1 MPVSVSGLT
10 KRYGQTL
17 ALDDVSLEIPEG
29 AVHALLGHNG
39 AGKSTLI
46 KCLGGGAT
54 PTSGTM
60 SVDGL
65 TMESFTPRES
75 IHAGIAVIYQHLSL
89 IDRLSVSEN
98 LFLGHERR
106 SAAMFVD
113 SAAQNRLAREA
124 LSRVGAESIDPRMPV
139 GMLPIGQRQ
148 LVEVAKAMQRN
159 ARLLILDEPTAA
171 LSKTES
177 ARLGELVNELRGQG
191 IAILY
196 VTHLLSEVL
205 KLADQASVLR
215 NGQKVWSSRPGET
228 LTKNGLV
235 EAISDGHGAEN
246 DPPDPPR
253 EGDAVLEL
261 DGFGSPGIGPF
272 NLSVRPGEIVAL
284 YGLIGSG
291 RTRLLNTLFGRH
303 SADRGQVKLNG
314 VAKKINSPKQAL
326 AAGIALVPGDRATE
340 GLFGT
345 MPALDNVVTRVM
357 SNLSVAG
364 FRSRPKER
372 EVFKETATWLDLK
385 PMRPDLAASSFSG
398 GNQQKILL
406 GRWMN
411 GESNTRVL
419 LLDDPTQGVDVG
431 ARKDI
436 YDAIKKLTQERGIG
450 VIVATN
456 EPEEVIDL
464 AHRCL
469 LMLNGRVEK
478 EYIVRN
484 TTADELLTAVH
495 AEPNAPAPTDN
506 SAISESEEDTYA

>member
-17 ALDDVSLEIPEG
+17 ALDGVSLEIPDG
-29 AVHALLGHNG
+29 SVHALLGHNG

-46 KCLGGGAT
+46 KCLGGGT
-54 PTSGTM
+54 SPTAGTM

-65 TMESFTPRES
+65 TVESFTPRES

-89 IDRLSVSEN
+89 IGRLSVSEN

-113 SAAQNRLAREA
+113 SATQNRLARQA
-124 LSRVGAESIDPRMPV
+124 LASVGAESIDPRMPV
-139 GMLPIGQRQ
+139 GLLPIGQRQ
-148 LVEVAKAMQRN
+148 LVEIAKAMQRN

-177 ARLGELVNELRGQG
+177 ARLGELVKELREQG

-215 NGQKVWSSRPGET
+215 NGRNVWSATRAA
-228 LTKNGLV
+228 LTKDALV

-246 DPPDPPR
+246 EPPAPPR
-253 EGDAVLEL
+253 EDHPVLEL

-272 NLSVRPGEIVAL
+272 DLSVRPGEIVAL
-284 YGLIGSG
+284 HGLIGSG

-303 SADRGQVKLNG
+303 PADRGQVRLNG
-314 VAKKINSPKQAL
+314 TVLKINSPKQAL
-326 AAGIALVPGDRATE
+326 AAGIALVPGDRAAE

-357 SNLSVAG
+357 GNLSVAG
-364 FRSRPKER
+364 FRSRPRER
-372 EVFKETATWLDLK
+372 KVFRETAGSLDLK
-385 PMRPDLAASSFSG
+385 PMRPDIAAGSFSG

-411 GESNTRVL
+411 GEANTRVL

-436 YDAIKKLTQERGIG
+436 YDAVKKLARDRGIG

-469 LMLNGRVEK
+469 LMRNGRVEE
-478 EYIVRN
+478 EYLVSN

-495 AEPNAPAPTDN
+495 AEAGTSSTANNPTT
-506 SAISESEEDTYA
+506 SESEDNANV

>member
-1 MPVSVSGLT
+1 MV
-10 KRYGQTL
+10 
-17 ALDDVSLEIPEG
+17 EI
-29 AVHALLGHNG
+29 
-39 AGKSTLI
+39 
-46 KCLGGGAT
+46 
-54 PTSGTM
+54 
-60 SVDGL
+60 
-65 TMESFTPRES
+65 
-75 IHAGIAVIYQHLSL
+75 
-89 IDRLSVSEN
+89 
-98 LFLGHERR
+98 
-106 SAAMFVD
+106 
-113 SAAQNRLAREA
+113 
-124 LSRVGAESIDPRMPV
+124 
-139 GMLPIGQRQ
+139 
-148 LVEVAKAMQRN
+148 AKALQRN

-171 LSKTES
+171 LSKTE
-177 ARLGELVNELRGQG
+177 ATRLGELVGELRGQG

-205 KLADQASVLR
+205 KLADEASVLR
-215 NGQKVWSSRPGET
+215 NGQNVWSTTREL
-228 LTKNGLV
+228 LTKDGLV

-246 DPPDPPR
+246 EPPAPPR

-261 DGFGSPGIGPF
+261 EGFGSPGVGPV

-284 YGLIGSG
+284 HGLIGSG
-291 RTRLLNTLFGRH
+291 RTRLLNTLFGRRT
-303 SADRGQVKLNG
+303 ADRGQVRLNG
-314 VAKKINSPKQAL
+314 RTLRITSPKKAL
-326 AAGIALVPGDRATE
+326 AAGIALVPGDRAAE

-345 MPALDNVVTRVM
+345 MPALDNVVTRIM

-372 EVFKETATWLDLK
+372 KIFTETAGWLDLK
-385 PMRPDLAASSFSG
+385 PMRPDIAAGSFSG

-411 GESNTRVL
+411 RQANTRVL

-436 YDAIKKLTQERGIG
+436 YDAIKKLARERGIG

-469 LMLNGRVEK
+469 LMRNGRVE
-478 EYIVRN
+478 EEFLVRN

-495 AEPNAPAPTDN
+495 AEANASPAANNPKIT
-506 SAISESEEDTYA
+506 ESEEDTNA